1 MSEWG
6 RGGGQVPR
14 NEAAQREHLK
24 EVQEDLQRDRQADR
38 VAKAHHKR
46 PWWQFWRSR
55 HEPPPDHK
63 SGPDAGGWQSDTP
76 AASTSTT
83 PWPRHD
89 WHRRVIGTARRPNR
103 AASLTPCTFP

>member
-24 EVQEDLQRDRQADR
+24 EVQEDLQRDREAER

-46 PWWQFWRSR
+46 PWWKFWGKR
-55 HEPPPDHK
+55 
-63 SGPDAGGWQSDTP
+63 
-76 AASTSTT
+76 AS
-83 PWPRHD
+83 
-89 WHRRVIGTARRPNR
+89 
-103 AASLTPCTFP
+103 

>member
-63 SGPDAGGWQSDTP
+63 SGPDAGDGRATHQQPPHPPPPGPGT
-76 AASTSTT
+76 
-83 PWPRHD
+83 
-89 WHRRVIGTARRPNR
+89 IGTGV
-103 AASLTPCTFP
+103 